1 MVQDVAFTG
10 YEEETQ
16 PFMLG
21 WDLDQSGNPV
31 VGNGSD
37 EKPFLVGVSSRALLQ
52 GWIVS
57 QDRLYYTSR
66 GLSQI
71 LEGMYTK
78 DLAALRRVFEAVTN
92 KLLRVY
98 YVMGDADD
106 GQFNSVKNVFGRD
119 NQYVYL
125 MCFFHVMKIV
135 NDTLKFV
142 DERAANRV
150 RKDIYDLHFAENR
163 SDFVRLCYS
172 ILSRWRSDPSTAAFA
187 IYFKKVRLTGKFIR
201 W

>member
-37 EKPFLVGVSSRALLQ
+37 EKPFLVG
-52 GWIVS
+52 
-57 QDRLYYTSR
+57 
-66 GLSQI
+66 I